1 MDDTV
6 EKLCHRLTYENVLLG
21 QIIIYETKNKL
32 LNLKISEYQKM
43 INNTLNNIKDIE
55 DDETALS
62 LKHSLQINITELELE
77 IASLQI
83 KTKLNDLSSTRL
95 KLSIPTSQ
103 SSESNGVRL
112 VLNQQE
118 KE

>member
-1 MDDTV
+1 MSDTV
-6 EKLCHRLTYENVLLG
+6 EKLCYRLTYENLILG
-21 QIIIYETKNKL
+21 QIIVYETKNKL

-43 INNTLNNIKDIE
+43 INTTLNNIKDLK

-103 SSESNGVRL
+103 SCENVL
-112 VLNQQE
+112 IHPVLNQQE
-118 KE
+118 QE